1 MPAVKKQ
8 QASTLRTS
16 REPALTVSRPELLVD
31 GSDQDFRQLVHDTL
45 AFAARIQEVRA
56 RLGQTIGLSGG
67 QYTTLIAIA
76 HLERREGEVGVNRV
90 AEHLHLSS
98 TFMTIEVNR
107 LVKDGLVTKRV
118 NPGDRRRVVLTI
130 APAGR
135 KLLNNLTAVQRP
147 VNDTLFDCLSAD
159 DFKTLRVLIARL
171 VDSGDRALRLMD
183 YLAPDMAGRASK

>member
-56 RLGQTIGLSGG
+56 RLGQTIRLSGG

-98 TFMTIEVNR
+98 AFMTIEVNR

-118 NPGDRRRVVLTI
+118 NPDDRRRVVLKI

-147 VNDTLFDCLSAD
+147 VNDTLFECLSAD